1 MASRLNASASRN
13 VARWPALLL
22 IAACSILQAET
33 AGADTVELADLSLEQ
48 LLRVEVTSVTKSKQ
62 DLQLAAAAIHVI
74 SADDIRRSGA
84 SSLPDAL
91 RLVPGIHVA
100 QIDGNKWAI
109 SARGFNGRFANKL
122 MVLIDG
128 RSLYTPS
135 FAGVYWDMHDVLLE
149 DVDRIEVIRG
159 PGAALWGVNAV
170 NGFINV
176 ITKSSK
182 ETHGTLLQIT
192 SGTQT
197 RGEASM
203 RYGGQLGPDAH
214 FRVFSKAFD
223 RRSQFNRDGSRADD
237 SWRSARSGF
246 RVDWEVSK
254 KDTLLFLGDM
264 FQGDS
269 GQTALV
275 GSLGVPVHEFSNGD
289 VDTSGGNI
297 LGRWERKLS
306 SRSTMSFQAYFDHF
320 RRKELGVLSDKRS
333 TGDIEFQV
341 STDLTDRH
349 RFSWGSG
356 YRQTS
361 DELLGSFAVQ
371 MDPANRTLRFANVFV
386 HDEFQL
392 VPRRV
397 YLTLGS
403 KFEHATLGGFQVQ
416 PTARILWAPSRTHS
430 FWAALSRASR
440 TPSRT
445 SQDIRLNN
453 GEVPLPDGSAG
464 RAYLFGSRDFNSETL
479 TAVEA
484 GYRAQPTRRTTLEL
498 STFYNM
504 YDELLSV
511 EPRQPYLTASVPLE
525 LIFPAYFVN
534 QAEGNVFGTELSA
547 TFKPHA
553 RWKLAGSYSWL
564 SMNLRTKP
572 GAPPQV
578 LLFETEQAP
587 SHQAQMHSYLDI
599 TRTVRFDASAYYVD
613 SFSGAGVFGVQ
624 GIIPSYLRVD
634 ARVAWRPTSR
644 WELVVGTRNAL
655 DDRHPEFIP
664 EVLSRQSEVGRAV
677 FGAVTVRF

>member
-1 MASRLNASASRN
+1 
-13 VARWPALLL
+13 
-22 IAACSILQAET
+22 
-33 AGADTVELADLSLEQ
+33 
-48 LLRVEVTSVTKSKQ
+48 
-62 DLQLAAAAIHVI
+62 
-74 SADDIRRSGA
+74 
-84 SSLPDAL
+84 
-91 RLVPGIHVA
+91 
-100 QIDGNKWAI
+100 
-109 SARGFNGRFANKL
+109 
-122 MVLIDG
+122 
-128 RSLYTPS
+128 
-135 FAGVYWDMHDVLLE
+135 
-149 DVDRIEVIRG
+149 
-159 PGAALWGVNAV
+159 
-170 NGFINV
+170 
-176 ITKSSK
+176 
-182 ETHGTLLQIT
+182 
-192 SGTQT
+192 
-197 RGEASM
+197 M

-237 SWRSARSGF
+237 SWRAARSGF

-254 KDTLLFLGDM
+254 KDTLLFVGDM

-269 GQTALV
+269 GQTALI
-275 GSLGVPVHEFSNGD
+275 GLGEAPLLKLSSGD

-320 RRKELGVLSDKRS
+320 SRKEVGVLGDERS
-333 TGDIEFQV
+333 TGDFDFQV

-361 DELLGSFAVQ
+361 DELLGSFSVR
-371 MDPANRTLRFANVFV
+371 MNPVNRTLRFANVFV

-464 RAYLFGSRDFNSETL
+464 RAYLFGSRDFNSEIL
-479 TAVEA
+479 TAVEG
-484 GYRAQPTRRTTLEL
+484 GYRAQPTRRTTLEV
-498 STFYNM
+498 STFYNI

-511 EPRQPYLTASVPLE
+511 EPRQPYLRASAPRQLS
-525 LIFPAYFVN
+525 FPAYFVN
-534 QAEGNVFGTELSA
+534 QAEGNVFGTEFSA

-599 TRTVRFDASAYYVD
+599 TRTVRLDASAYYVD
-613 SFSGAGVFGVQ
+613 
-624 GIIPSYLRVD
+624 
-634 ARVAWRPTSR
+634 
-644 WELVVGTRNAL
+644 
-655 DDRHPEFIP
+655 
-664 EVLSRQSEVGRAV
+664 
-677 FGAVTVRF
+677 